1 MNSLTGTIAQDELD
15 AVAQAV
21 FEKLRPLG
29 LEISVYGPD
38 GSGRSRAGCA
48 SPFCRQ
54 LEEACVEGR
63 VVVDELVARVVESG
77 QGAWRATPAGC
88 YLLAAPVHRRRRLL
102 GVLVG
107 CCPGRAMGDEEHLA
121 RLCDRYGL
129 DRRAMGELLGDL
141 PLRDETGAGDLLSV
155 LSTTIGYEQA
165 QRVAARELSS
175 LSTQLATTYEEL
187 SLLYRISDSMRV
199 TQSPREFLQ
208 GICDQ
213 LVAVVNVACAAAMV
227 FPVEGDEAPGLLVY
241 AGQDAPSQR
250 SLWDLCVHHLA
261 EPMREDPSPIVEND
275 LDDPSTGVHNLV
287 ALPLVTGET
296 LRGLLLGC
304 NRQEGD
310 FDSNDIK
317 LMGSINHQAAIFLAN
332 SHLYADLQ
340 ELLMGV
346 LIALS
351 ETIDAKDAYTHG
363 HSRRVARISRRIAE
377 GMGFAPE
384 QVERVYLAGLL
395 HDIGKI
401 GVPERVLCKQ
411 GRLTDEEYG
420 LMKRHPAIG
429 AKILGGIRQL
439 QAILPGILAHHE
451 RPDGRGYP
459 KGLCGEDVPIEGL
472 IVGLADTFDAMTSNR
487 TYRKALPLEVAIE
500 EIRTNA
506 GVQFDPRTVEVFL
519 SFDLEAYLV
528 QLQQPER
535 MTFPAGLMK
544 ES

>member
-1 MNSLTGTIAQDELD
+1 
-15 AVAQAV
+15 
-21 FEKLRPLG
+21 
-29 LEISVYGPD
+29 
-38 GSGRSRAGCA
+38 
-48 SPFCRQ
+48 
-54 LEEACVEGR
+54 
-63 VVVDELVARVVESG
+63 
-77 QGAWRATPAGC
+77 
-88 YLLAAPVHRRRRLL
+88 
-102 GVLVG
+102 
-107 CCPGRAMGDEEHLA
+107 
-121 RLCDRYGL
+121 
-129 DRRAMGELLGDL
+129 
-141 PLRDETGAGDLLSV
+141 
-155 LSTTIGYEQA
+155 
-165 QRVAARELSS
+165 
-175 LSTQLATTYEEL
+175 
-187 SLLYRISDSMRV
+187 
-199 TQSPREFLQ
+199 
-208 GICDQ
+208 
-213 LVAVVNVACAAAMV
+213 VAVVNVACAAAMV
-227 FPVEGDEAPGLLVY
+227 FPAEGSEEPGLLVY
-241 AGQDAPSQR
+241 AGQDAPPQR
-250 SLWDLCVHHLA
+250 SLWDLCVHRLA
-261 EPMREDPSPIVEND
+261 DSMREDPSPVVEND

-287 ALPLVTGET
+287 ALPLITGET
-296 LRGLLLGC
+296 LRGVLLGC

-310 FDSNDIK
+310 FDSNDVK

-363 HSRRVARISRRIAE
+363 HSRRVARISRRVAE
-377 GMGFAPE
+377 SMGFEPD

-411 GRLTDEEYG
+411 GRLTDEEYD

-459 KGLCGEDVPIEGL
+459 KGLAGDDVPIEGL

-506 GVQFDPRTVEVFL
+506 GAQFDPRTVEVFL
-519 SFDLEAYLV
+519 SFDLEAYLNE
-528 QLQQPER
+528 LQQPER